1 MLAEI
6 FMVRSEAAARLQ
18 QETALLSSST
28 FTPFTPNNQFL
39 FKDRAAFPDDP
50 RWETG
55 NEEVSYGRSRP
66 ISAIAIFS
74 TLCATPKCPQH
85 ASKIFGPKLWFRGG
99 ISREGSYMRTETL
112 VEHST
117 YRPFCPPSSPSLP
130 PSFPFLLASAV
141 PLLSWTFDALL
152 RLRQRWASRRMS
164 QVTNRRPQ
172 A

>member
-99 ISREGSYMRTETL
+99 ISREGSYMANGDFGGTL
-112 VEHST
+112 DVST
-117 YRPFCPPSSPSLP
+117 FLSSFLAFFTTFFSFFACFRSPFVIL
-130 PSFPFLLASAV
+130 
-141 PLLSWTFDALL
+141 DI
-152 RLRQRWASRRMS
+152 
-164 QVTNRRPQ
+164 
-172 A
+172 